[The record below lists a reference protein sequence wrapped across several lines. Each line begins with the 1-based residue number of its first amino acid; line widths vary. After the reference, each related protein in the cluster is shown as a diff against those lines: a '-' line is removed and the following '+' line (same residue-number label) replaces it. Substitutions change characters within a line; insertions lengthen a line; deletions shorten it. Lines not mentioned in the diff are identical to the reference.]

1 MLVLSRMV
9 DEVIKLNIPA
19 GTVFTDAAEI
29 TITVNK
35 TGKQTKLGIEAPPCV
50 RILRAEVDVV
60 IADPPYGFREA
71 GPVEDL
77 PPEEAQP

>member
-1 MLVLSRMV
+1 MLVLSRK
-9 DEVIKLNIPA
+9 E
-19 GTVFTDAAEI
+19 GESI
-29 TITVNK
+29 TIEGGITVTVLSQQGENVR
-35 TGKQTKLGIEAPPCV
+35 LGIEAPPWV